1 MMMLI
6 IIIISIIVMAK
17 IPSGNCSQQLAP
29 ALYVFGDSLFDS
41 GNNNLL
47 PTLAKANY
55 APYGMNFDK
64 GPTGRF
70 TNGRTVVDFI
80 DQLTGLNFASG
91 ACGILPETGND
102 SGKCLNFAEQIN
114 LFERTVK
121 TDLPRHYQNSNELSN
136 YLSRSIYVITV
147 GSNDYIN
154 NYLEPQRHDSS
165 KRYTPQSYAQ
175 LLVNQLS
182 IQLQR
187 LYQMGARKVVMF
199 EIGPLGCTPSI
210 TRKMKHI
217 GRCHSEVNN
226 LAVLFNDQLA
236 PMLQNLTSTLEGSS
250 FILGHVHRLAL
261 DAVMNPSNYGLS
273 DSSNPCCVTW
283 LNGTSLCIPGLG
295 PLACHDPDKH
305 YFWDGSHLTE
315 TVYRTIASL
324 CFNGTSKTIM
334 MMMLIIIIISII
346 IPSGNCSQQLAPA
359 LYVFGDSLFDSGNNN
374 LLPTLAKANYAPYGM
389 NFDKGPTGRF
399 TNGKT
404 VVDFIAEFLGL
415 PYSPPYMSILRA
427 VLRSDQLTGL
437 NFASGICG
445 ILPETGNY
453 LGKCLNFAEQIN
465 LFERTVKTDLPRHYQ
480 NSNELSN
487 YLSRS
492 IYVISIGS
500 NDYIN
505 NYLEPQRYD
514 SSKRYTPQ
522 SYAQLLINQLSI
534 QLQRLYQLGA
544 RKVVMFEI
552 GPLGCIPSITR
563 TMKHI
568 GRCHSE
574 VNNLAVLFNDQ
585 LALMLQNLTSTLEG
599 SAFILGHAHWL
610 GLTDSSNPCCVT
622 WLNGTSGCIPELG
635 PLACHD
641 PEKHYFWDGYHLT
654 ETVYRTIASLC
665 FNGTSVCLP
674 KNIQDLVL

>member
-1 MMMLI
+1 MINGAIHLHAHA
-6 IIIISIIVMAK
+6 VT
-17 IPSGNCSQQLAP
+17 
-29 ALYVFGDSLFDS
+29 

-55 APYGMNFDK
+55 SPYGMNFDK

-80 DQLTGLNFASG
+80 AEFLGLPYSPPYLSILRALLRSDQLTGLNFASG
-91 ACGILPETGND
+91 ACGILPDTGND

-121 TDLPRHYQNSNELSN
+121 MDLPRHYQNSNDLSN

-147 GSNDYIN
+147 GSNDIN
-154 NYLEPQRHDSS
+154 DYFKPQHNDLRS
-165 KRYTPQSYAQ
+165 RYTPQSYAQ
-175 LLVNQLS
+175 LLINQLS

-187 LYQMGARKVVMF
+187 LYQLGARKVVMF
-199 EIGPLGCTPSI
+199 EIGPLGCIPSI
-210 TRKMKHI
+210 TRTLKHI
-217 GRCHSEVNN
+217 GRCHSDVNN
-226 LAVLFNDQLA
+226 LVVLFNNLLA

-250 FILGHVHRLAL
+250 FILGHVHGLGL
-261 DAVMNPSNYGLS
+261 DAVMNPSNYG
-273 DSSNPCCVTW
+273 
-283 LNGTSLCIPGLG
+283 
-295 PLACHDPDKH
+295 
-305 YFWDGSHLTE
+305 
-315 TVYRTIASL
+315 
-324 CFNGTSKTIM
+324 
-334 MMMLIIIIISII
+334 
-346 IPSGNCSQQLAPA
+346 
-359 LYVFGDSLFDSGNNN
+359 
-374 LLPTLAKANYAPYGM
+374 
-389 NFDKGPTGRF
+389 PTGRF
-399 TNGKT
+399 TNGRT

-415 PYSPPYMSILRA
+415 PYSPPYLSILRA

-514 SSKRYTPQ
+514 SSKHYTPQ

-552 GPLGCIPSITR
+552 GPIGCIPSITR

-574 VNNLAVLFNDQ
+574 VNNLAVVFNNL
-585 LALMLQNLTSTLEG
+585 LAPMLQNLTSTLEG

-610 GLTDSSNPCCVT
+610 GFDAVMNPSNYGLTDSSNPCCVT
-622 WLNGTSGCIPELG
+622 WLNGTSACIPELG

-641 PEKHYFWDGYHLT
+641 PDKHYFWDGYHLT

-674 KNIQDLVL
+674 KNIQDLVLQK